1 MVGLWPNLGATLELL
16 EFAEANA
23 VASVTATGGLCTRL
37 LPHARLVLR
46 GLGWKLDD
54 VDLGWPVARNLEATV
69 VLMPVRLVPRA
80 RKREWGPD
88 ESDAPNK
95 LPLPLRQLIFSDVG
109 DQFFLCMRRCVGG
122 IRLDR
127 HGTVLGEQVT

>member
-1 MVGLWPNLGATLELL
+1 MVGLWPNLGGTLELL
-16 EFAEANA
+16 EFAEANS
-23 VASVTATGGLCTRL
+23 VASVTATGVLCTRL

-54 VDLGWPVARNLEATV
+54 VDLGWPVARNLEANL
-69 VLMPVRLVPRA
+69 VLMPVRFVPRA
-80 RKREWGPD
+80 RRKECEPD
-88 ESDAPNK
+88 EPDAPNK
-95 LPLPLRQLIFSDVG
+95 LPLPSRQLIFSDAG
-109 DQFFLCMRRCVGG
+109 DQFLLWMGRCIAG